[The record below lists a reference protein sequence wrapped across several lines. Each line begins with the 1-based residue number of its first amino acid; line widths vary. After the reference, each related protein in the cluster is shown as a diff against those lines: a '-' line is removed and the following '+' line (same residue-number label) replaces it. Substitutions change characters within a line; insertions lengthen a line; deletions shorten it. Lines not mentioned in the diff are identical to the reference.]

1 MKHTAFFETHRN
13 LGAKLVEFGGYEMP
27 VQYTGIIEEH
37 KAVRSGVGLFDVSHM
52 GEFEVRGIGAQDLV
66 QRVTTNDVS
75 KLADGK
81 AQYSAMCYPDGGIV
95 DDLLVYRT
103 GASFMLVVNASNIG
117 KDLEWIKSNA
127 AGFSAPIPA
136 SSSRNS
142 RP

>member
-1 MKHTAFFETHRN
+1 MKHTAFFEMHRK

-27 VQYTGIIEEH
+27 VQYAGIIEEH

-52 GEFEVRGIGAQDLV
+52 GEFEVRGSGAQELV

-75 KLADGK
+75 KLSDGK

-103 GASFMLVVNASNIG
+103 GDAFMLVVNASNIG
-117 KDLEWIKSNA
+117 KDLEWIRSNRSEEHTSDLQSHS
-127 AGFSAPIPA
+127 FTS
-136 SSSRNS
+136 
-142 RP
+142 